1 MFTGIIEEIGLVRK
15 HDKKINL
22 SVLAVQ
28 ANKICRGL
36 KLGSSICVDGVCL
49 TVTAINGKV
58 LTFDVMLETLNKTTL
73 GLRKCN
79 DKVNMER
86 AIKSNGRLDGHI
98 VTGHID
104 LVSVVK
110 RLIKKENYL
119 EIQIDLD
126 RAIKKY
132 IVPKG
137 SICVNGVSLTVGEVT
152 KDYFSVYIIPATE
165 RETNLGVLKIK
176 QPVNIEVDILARYIE
191 KQLSYRP

>member
-1 MFTGIIEEIGLVRK
+1 MFTGIVEEVGLVKK
-15 HDKKINL
+15 HTKKENL

-28 ANKICRGL
+28 ANMVFRGI

-73 GLRKCN
+73 GMLENN

-86 AIKSNGRLDGHI
+86 AIKSSGRLDGHV
-98 VTGHID
+98 VTGHVD
-104 LVSVVK
+104 LVSIVK
-110 RLIKKENYL
+110 KLIKKENYL

-126 RAIKKY
+126 HAIKKY

-137 SICVNGVSLTVGEVT
+137 SICVNGVSLTVGSVT
-152 KDYFSVYIIPATE
+152 RDYFSVYIIPATE
-165 RETNLGVLKIK
+165 RETNLGALKAK

-191 KQLSYRP
+191 KQLTYRQ

>member
-1 MFTGIIEEIGLVRK
+1 MFTGIIEEIGLVK
-15 HDKKINL
+15 NLTKKRNL
-22 SVLAVQ
+22 SVLSVRT
-28 ANKICRGL
+28 NKICQGL

-58 LTFDVMLETLNKTTL
+58 LMFDVMLETLNKSTL
-73 GLRKCN
+73 GMREID
-79 DKVNMER
+79 DKVNLER

-98 VTGHID
+98 VTGHVD

-110 RLIKKENYL
+110 KLIKKENYL

-126 RAIKKY
+126 HTIKKY

-137 SICVNGVSLTVGEVT
+137 SICVNGVSLTVGKVT

-165 RETNLGVLKIK
+165 RETNLGVVEIK
-176 QPVNIEVDILARYIE
+176 QLVNIEVDILAKYIE
-191 KQLSYRP
+191 KQILYRP